1 MLLAPLVHL
10 KLARLVV
17 PARRWGEAE
26 YLELAAHLQG
36 MHLEHHLGRLRSVMR
51 QLQHS
56 VLLLQ
61 VLEALRLAPRLQ
73 HPRSVVR
80 RQQLPQMS
88 SGQVLVLHLV
98 PLHRRQVLVAL
109 HPRLPLEPVRAHLE
123 CLLQRLLLEE
133 VHLVVVLLEH
143 RHQARHLGQHNLL
156 RLSVAA
162 APLALQQVL
171 LDLVLVQQAQVLAR
185 LHRARRLA

>member
-1 MLLAPLVHL
+1 MLLVPLVHL
-10 KLARLVV
+10 RLARLVV
-17 PARRWGEAE
+17 PAQRWGEAE

-36 MHLEHHLGRLRSVMR
+36 MHLEHPLARLRSVVR
-51 QLQHS
+51 QLQRS
-56 VLLLQ
+56 VLLLRA
-61 VLEALRLAPRLQ
+61 LEALRLAPRLQ

-80 RQQLPQMS
+80 RQRLPQIS

-109 HPRLPLEPVRAHLE
+109 RPRLPLEPVLGHLE

-133 VHLVVVLLEH
+133 VHLVVVLSEH
-143 RHQARHLGQHNLL
+143 RHQAQHLGQHNLL
-156 RLSVAA
+156 QLSVAA

-171 LDLVLVQQAQVLAR
+171 LDLELVQQAQALAQ

>member
-1 MLLAPLVHL
+1 MLLVPLVHL

-17 PARRWGEAE
+17 PARRPGEVD
-26 YLELAAHLQG
+26 YLELAAHLRG
-36 MHLEHHLGRLRSVMR
+36 MHLERHLVRLRLVVR

-56 VLLLQ
+56 IRRLQ

-98 PLHRRQVLVAL
+98 ALHRRQVLVAL
-109 HPRLPLEPVRAHLE
+109 RPRLPLEPVRGHLE
-123 CLLQRLLLEE
+123 RPLQRLLLEE

-143 RHQARHLGQHNLL
+143 QHRARHLGQNHLL
-156 RLSVAA
+156 QRSVAA
-162 APLALQQVL
+162 ATLALQQVL
-171 LDLVLVQQAQVLAR
+171 LDLVLVQLA
-185 LHRARRLA
+185 HV

>member
-1 MLLAPLVHL
+1 MLLAPLAHL

-36 MHLEHHLGRLRSVMR
+36 MHLEHHLARLRSVMR

-73 HPRSVVR
+73 HPRLVVR
-80 RQQLPQMS
+80 RQRLPQIS

-98 PLHRRQVLVAL
+98 ALHRRQVLVAL
-109 HPRLPLEPVRAHLE
+109 RPRLPLEPVRGHLE
-123 CLLQRLLLEE
+123 RPLQRLLLEE

-143 RHQARHLGQHNLL
+143 QHRARHLGQHNLL
-156 RLSVAA
+156 QLSVAA
-162 APLALQQVL
+162 VPLALQQVL
-171 LDLVLVQQAQVLAR
+171 LDLVLVQQAQVSAR

>member
-1 MLLAPLVHL
+1 
-10 KLARLVV
+10 
-17 PARRWGEAE
+17 
-26 YLELAAHLQG
+26 
-36 MHLEHHLGRLRSVMR
+36 MHLEHHLARLRSVMR

-61 VLEALRLAPRLQ
+61 VLEAPPFGTSPTAPAFGGAA
-73 HPRSVVR
+73 
-80 RQQLPQMS
+80 QQIPQMS

-109 HPRLPLEPVRAHLE
+109 HPRLPLEPVPGTFE

-156 RLSVAA
+156 RLGGSSAFG
-162 APLALQQVL
+162 APAGSIGFG
-171 LDLVLVQQAQVLAR
+171 
-185 LHRARRLA
+185 